1 MEVAREDVGE
11 VFQDGGGRLVQFLP
25 KDKLK
30 SDMFNENKSLLIK
43 MSSSVNLNSEL
54 RGLGMGIKN
63 EKNCILCAFTEKS
76 NF

>member
-1 MEVAREDVGE
+1 MEVARKDVGE

-25 KDKLK
+25 KVKLK

-63 EKNCILCAFTEKS
+63 EKKLYIMGLHWKI
-76 NF
+76 

>member
-1 MEVAREDVGE
+1 MEVARKDVGE

-25 KDKLK
+25 KVKLK

-63 EKNCILCAFTEKS
+63 EKKLYIMGLH
-76 NF
+76 